1 MTSTRP
7 SPFNPPIDVEVLSSA
22 GGLNPPEI
30 QPITKP
36 KSPVKKYGKYVL
48 IIVLVMGVGFLMYQK
63 HKLKKRK
70 AATSKPKQQ
79 SPTRANIPMPS
90 APTAPPT
97 ASAATAAT
105 VEEVTPDDDEFF
117 TSI

>member
-7 SPFNPPIDVEVLSSA
+7 SPFNPPIDVEVLSKA
-22 GGLNPPEI
+22 GVLNPPEI
-30 QPITKP
+30 QPITKLN
-36 KSPVKKYGKYVL
+36 SPVKKYGKYVL

-97 ASAATAAT
+97 STATAAT
-105 VEEVTPDDDEFF
+105 VEEVTPEDDEFF